1 MAKAKKQDTPQ
12 KSSLAG
18 ADAGAAKKKPA
29 AKASPRGKAAA
40 KGTASEPVPTG
51 TPMVPLIDTSL
62 AAAAAASM
70 VLNRAGGAGLG
81 TGAGAGASSP
91 AAPTDAAAD
100 SAGDKRE
107 TSTFKQ
113 LKQGL
118 SKPGSQGLGGILGG
132 VQDGKKST
140 KTFAGP
146 NQVRRNQT
154 FGADASRTNVPRRTG
169 G

>member
-1 MAKAKKQDTPQ
+1 MAKAKKQESAEKQ
-12 KSSLAG
+12 ASAAG
-18 ADAGAAKKKPA
+18 GAEPAAKKPA
-29 AKASPRGKAAA
+29 AKGTAKTKAPA
-40 KGTASEPVPTG
+40 KGAANKPAPAG
-51 TPMVPLIDTSL
+51 TPLVPLIDTNL

-70 VLNRAGGAGLG
+70 VLNRAGT
-81 TGAGAGASSP
+81 TGAAGAAGGGSS
-91 AAPTDAAAD
+91 TDAGE
-100 SAGDKRE
+100 AGAEGASDRRE

-132 VQDGKKST
+132 VQGGKKST
-140 KTFAGP
+140 QTFAGP